1 MKKLKLQNLYANK
14 CSLGGGGIY
23 YLIPFLVLMCSKT
36 KMEFFEFHLFACHKK
51 ECEVWQYYI

>member
-14 CSLGGGGIY
+14 RSLGGGGIY
-23 YLIPFLVLMCSKT
+23 YLIPFLVLMWSKI

-51 ECEVWQYYI
+51 ECEV